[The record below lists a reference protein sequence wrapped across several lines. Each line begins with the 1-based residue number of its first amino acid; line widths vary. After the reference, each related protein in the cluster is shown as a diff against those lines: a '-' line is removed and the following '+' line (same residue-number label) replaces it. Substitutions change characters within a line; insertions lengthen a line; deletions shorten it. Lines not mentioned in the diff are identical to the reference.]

1 MERLQTPR
9 PLPENIDVW
18 SEEIEE
24 LLSEWGEVSMCY
36 AYLHNYSTRKY
47 KRKYQ
52 HLQIPII
59 VLSTLTGVG
68 NFAVDSYIPKDYQ
81 HGFTAVVGGFNI
93 FCGILGTLGSFLKY
107 AETFEGH
114 RISALAWSKLGRAI
128 EIELSLQDMKRKPC
142 RDFLKVCRSE
152 YDNLLE
158 SSPTIDLDIINMFN
172 KKFEDKYPN
181 VRKPIVCNGLKE
193 IKPYRD
199 PVIKE
204 VEKEVDNEEEPEPHP
219 VFDENISLVI
229 NDENND
235 ETQNL

>member
-1 MERLQTPR
+1 MDRMQTPR
-9 PLPENIDVW
+9 PLPENIDEW
-18 SEEIEE
+18 SDEIEE

-47 KRKYQ
+47 KKKYQ

-128 EIELSLQDMKRKPC
+128 EIELSLQDVKRKPC
-142 RDFLKVCRSE
+142 RDFLKVCRAE

-158 SSPTIDLDIINMFN
+158 TAPNIDLDIITMFN
-172 KKFEDKYPN
+172 KKFENKYPN
-181 VRKPIVCNGLKE
+181 VRKPIICNGLKE
-193 IKPYRD
+193 IKPYKQD
-199 PVIKE
+199 KVEDDKPV
-204 VEKEVDNEEEPEPHP
+204 EEE
-219 VFDENISLVI
+219 
-229 NDENND
+229 D
-235 ETQNL
+235 ETINIDVDGDTVEP